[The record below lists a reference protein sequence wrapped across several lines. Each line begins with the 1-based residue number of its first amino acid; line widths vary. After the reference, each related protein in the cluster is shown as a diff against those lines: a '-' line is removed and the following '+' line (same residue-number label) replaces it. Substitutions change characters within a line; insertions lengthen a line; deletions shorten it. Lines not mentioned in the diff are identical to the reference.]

1 MLVRR
6 QIQDF
11 PERGVNPKEG
21 VAGRQPI
28 IQQNFPENENY
39 WAERGDGLGGEFRGV
54 TFKICLC
61 RSATAV
67 PKAENPGSATGLTRW
82 SLSEGVTADSVVPP
96 FGPENGPYRFPIL
109 LQQKYA
115 QNVPG
120 KTVYLQNSVV
130 CSIIDINITLCV
142 RGQGHWFNIDTID

>member
-11 PERGVNPKEG
+11 PEKGVNPKEG

-39 WAERGDGLGGEFRGV
+39 WAESGDGWGGELRGV

-61 RSATAV
+61 RSATAL
-67 PKAENPGSATGLTRW
+67 PPTMAFGPW
-82 SLSEGVTADSVVPP
+82 SLPPLSLRDSLPVVPLRCN
-96 FGPENGPYRFPIL
+96 FI
-109 LQQKYA
+109 
-115 QNVPG
+115 
-120 KTVYLQNSVV
+120 
-130 CSIIDINITLCV
+130 
-142 RGQGHWFNIDTID
+142 